1 MRFWCDL
8 VRIYPL
14 FARIWSFNE
23 FSIATVESAGR
34 LNKAWGLSSTT
45 PLRWTPK
52 KQFKGIS
59 MTQKTKVKMFTLAL
73 DDDGWWFDDG
83 TICEN
88 AINTIPNH
96 VVERYI
102 AIYVLFLLPWLLSLS
117 LFIGISG
124 LTCNLLHHS
133 FFWHAWFSLES
144 PSAFGTRIA
153 ICQFQVLKL
162 QHNYKSHMLQV
173 SKVWVPTSIPNSY
186 IYI

>member
-73 DDDGWWFDDG
+73 DDDG
-83 TICEN
+83 
-88 AINTIPNH
+88 
-96 VVERYI
+96 
-102 AIYVLFLLPWLLSLS
+102 
-117 LFIGISG
+117 
-124 LTCNLLHHS
+124 
-133 FFWHAWFSLES
+133 
-144 PSAFGTRIA
+144 
-153 ICQFQVLKL
+153 
-162 QHNYKSHMLQV
+162 
-173 SKVWVPTSIPNSY
+173 
-186 IYI
+186 

>member
-1 MRFWCDL
+1 MMMDDGL
-8 VRIYPL
+8 MMGQ
-14 FARIWSFNE
+14 FARMP
-23 FSIATVESAGR
+23 
-34 LNKAWGLSSTT
+34 STLYQT
-45 PLRWTPK
+45 MWL
-52 KQFKGIS
+52 
-59 MTQKTKVKMFTLAL
+59 
-73 DDDGWWFDDG
+73 
-83 TICEN
+83 N
-88 AINTIPNH
+88 AILLFT
-96 VVERYI
+96 YF
-102 AIYVLFLLPWLLSLS
+102 FLLPWLLSLS

-186 IYI
+186 IYNYI